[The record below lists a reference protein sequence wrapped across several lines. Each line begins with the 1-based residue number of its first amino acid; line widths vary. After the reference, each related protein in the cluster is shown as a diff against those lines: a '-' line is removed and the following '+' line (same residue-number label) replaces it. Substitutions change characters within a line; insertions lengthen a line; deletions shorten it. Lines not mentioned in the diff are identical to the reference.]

1 MVLISGLRC
10 APRKVPPRPTGPARP
25 PRSAKLLAALLMETV
40 QQDLVFA
47 VSFFNR
53 KICIFN
59 FFVFFL
65 KMLFFCVTRCSC
77 HNHMWKRHFYK
88 HHIHQKRRV
97 CLVICSKKDFQSPF
111 LRYPSTYT
119 PTTTGSCAFT
129 VNKVQDDICQLRL
142 DFQTF
147 TGLAA
152 STTAGSCT
160 DSIAVAGNNL
170 TTIKRHKVK
179 F

>member
-1 MVLISGLRC
+1 MCTSKSSTTTYGTCQTSSECETAGGSADGNC
-10 APRKVPPRPTGPARP
+10 AAGFGVCCK
-25 PRSAKLLAALLMETV
+25 
-40 QQDLVFA
+40 F
-47 VSFFNR
+47 FFNR